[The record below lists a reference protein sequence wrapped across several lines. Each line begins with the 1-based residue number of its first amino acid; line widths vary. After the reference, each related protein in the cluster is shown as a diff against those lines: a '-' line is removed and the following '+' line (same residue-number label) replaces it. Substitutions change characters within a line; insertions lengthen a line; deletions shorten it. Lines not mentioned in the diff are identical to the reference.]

1 MRDRFSNRPLG
12 NARRVLAACVA
23 LGIGCVSNGSAW
35 GEETTASA
43 DGWTGAT
50 HAEDIVAARR
60 AVMLEIER
68 LMRPLDAH
76 AAGEP
81 GDPDRL
87 REAAGTI
94 STFLLTVPH
103 LFPPTTDLYD
113 PEAEIPASVARSE
126 IWQEFPAF
134 HELSEQA
141 ANVAADAL
149 TASAD
154 GLPAA
159 AARLRDACDAC
170 HARFMRTYTPPKVS
184 EEDLEFDFDSLFPAD

>member
-1 MRDRFSNRPLG
+1 S
-12 NARRVLAACVA
+12 AR
-23 LGIGCVSNGSAW
+23 
-35 GEETTASA
+35 GEETTARGA
-43 DGWTGAT
+43 GWTGAT

-103 LFPPTTDLYD
+103 LFPPTTDLYAPD
-113 PEAEIPASVARSE
+113 AAIRASVAGPRRRPGFRS
-126 IWQEFPAF
+126 
-134 HELSEQA
+134 
-141 ANVAADAL
+141 
-149 TASAD
+149 
-154 GLPAA
+154 
-159 AARLRDACDAC
+159 R
-170 HARFMRTYTPPKVS
+170 
-184 EEDLEFDFDSLFPAD
+184 